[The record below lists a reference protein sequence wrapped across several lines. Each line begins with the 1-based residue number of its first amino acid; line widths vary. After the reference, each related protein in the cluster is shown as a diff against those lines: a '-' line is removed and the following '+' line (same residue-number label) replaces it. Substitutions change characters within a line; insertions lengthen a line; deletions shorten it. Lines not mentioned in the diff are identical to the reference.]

1 MNTQD
6 GTNTFSIEELKL
18 INDIAFEAINDADA
32 RKEISKMLAVPEQK
46 LIDLS
51 VTIATVV
58 YGYQSETE
66 MLSINPHE
74 KKPANNPAA
83 KRD

>member
-18 INDIAFEAINDADA
+18 INDIAFEAINDVDA
-32 RKEISKMLAVPEQK
+32 RKEISKMLAIPEQK

-51 VTIATVV
+51 MTIATVV
-58 YGYQSETE
+58 YGYQKQTE
-66 MLSINPHE
+66 LLSINPHE
-74 KKPANNPAA
+74 KKPANNPAT